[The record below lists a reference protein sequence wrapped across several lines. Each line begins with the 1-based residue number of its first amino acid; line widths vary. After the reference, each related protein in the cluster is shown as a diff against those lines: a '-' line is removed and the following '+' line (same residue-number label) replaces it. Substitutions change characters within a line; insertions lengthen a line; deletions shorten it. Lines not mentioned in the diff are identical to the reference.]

1 MADNGVGA
9 SASASAGA
17 GTNATPSSSSPPPP
31 DSSDHVNLRVI
42 YLLTGNPRP
51 AHPLGR
57 VSLNT
62 TISSLKDRIQSELPE
77 HPSPQL
83 QRLIYQ
89 GRPLLR
95 NEATLRQV
103 LRLEGGTPPGP
114 LPYTIHIIVNS
125 NQHPSPTPQPTAT
138 VHHPPPPVH
147 HANPITV
154 AQASAAGLQEA
165 LSRIQQ
171 SIETNG
177 ADLRSVQQ
185 RIAMQHHNLAALPT
199 IQQNQNRNHTQPHT
213 NTNTQ
218 PQPAFAFQANPPGFP
233 MPLHLPQLPA
243 LPPNFIPGHANLP
256 AVQAAL
262 EQHRQHLQEHGIPGW
277 PPIAPHA
284 PHLPGQMNN
293 NPPLHPANPSINPP
307 AHSLIPSNPQIQS
320 IQGPNGERMTV
331 VTDHVSLRIP
341 IQRPASAPGQSPERI
356 PQTQNLA
363 PTQQPSNL
371 TVRAQ
376 PQPLPAPLP
385 VPLPTLPFH
394 LPMPFSHAHTAPNPS
409 SSTAAWVLSS
419 PAGPHA
425 LLFAPNHGYFAST
438 NFNTQVIH
446 PDSRSTNVQVTTS
459 EPSQTADS
467 PQAPTTNAA
476 AQRESNADRALVRQ
490 GEQAAAAGPAMV
502 QAPQNPQDNDLFAF
516 LIQRG
521 WLFLRLYLFMFVF
534 SEAGTWK
541 RWLMI
546 ILAAV
551 ICLQPRNG
559 PLSRALTAA
568 RQHFD
573 NLIGPAAPRP
583 QPEPIAPRHPIQGG
597 QRGVEV
603 DRRTQRP
610 ANVRGAIQMTPEEA
624 AARLVREHQ
633 NQNPSV
639 WRNTLHRVEQSVA
652 LFLASLIPGVGER
665 HVRAREEARRLAQQ
679 LEEEERQRAEE
690 VLIAQ
695 QDNRPSTSGGEPPSE
710 GVASPEVKVEIPGG
724 PSTSSGVQVREGTT
738 ETEELRNRIT

>member
-9 SASASAGA
+9 SAR
-17 GTNATPSSSSPPPP
+17 TSSSSTPPP

-51 AHPLGR
+51 PHPLGR

-62 TISSLKDRIQSELPE
+62 TVASLKDRIQSELPE

-95 NEATLRQV
+95 NEATLRHV

-125 NQHPSPTPQPTAT
+125 NQQPSPTPQPTAT

-147 HANPITV
+147 NANPITV

-199 IQQNQNRNHTQPHT
+199 IQQNQNRHQTQPGPGPGPGT
-213 NTNTQ
+213 GPT
-218 PQPAFAFQANPPGFP
+218 FAFQANPPGFP

-262 EQHRQHLQEHGIPGW
+262 DHHRQHLQQHGIPGW
-277 PPIAPHA
+277 PPMAPHA
-284 PHLPGQMNN
+284 PHLPGQINT
-293 NPPLHPANPSINPP
+293 NPTFHPANPSINPP
-307 AHSLIPSNPQIQS
+307 APGFTPSNPQIQS

-341 IQRPASAPGQSPERI
+341 IQRPASAPGQTPERI
-356 PQTQNLA
+356 QQTPTLA
-363 PTQQPSNL
+363 PTQQPTNL
-371 TVRAQ
+371 TLRAQ
-376 PQPLPAPLP
+376 HQPQSQPPPAPLP
-385 VPLPTLPFH
+385 MPLPNLPFH
-394 LPMPFSHAHTAPNPS
+394 LPMPFSHAHTAPNHS

-425 LLFAPNHGYFAST
+425 LLFAPNHGYFSST
-438 NFNTQVIH
+438 NFNTQVTH
-446 PDSRSTNVQVTTS
+446 PDARSTNDQVTTS
-459 EPSQTADS
+459 DPSQTVDS
-467 PQAPTTNAA
+467 AQTPTTNTAV
-476 AQRESNADRALVRQ
+476 QRHGDADRALVRQ
-490 GEQAAAAGPAMV
+490 GERAVPAV
-502 QAPQNPQDNDLFAF
+502 PALAQAPQNPQDNDLFAF

-534 SEAGTWK
+534 SEPGTWK

-559 PLSRALTAA
+559 PLTRALTAA

-583 QPEPIAPRHPIQGG
+583 QPEPVAQRRPIQGG
-597 QRGVEV
+597 QRALEG
-603 DRRTQRP
+603 DRTTQRP

-665 HVRAREEARRLAQQ
+665 HVRAREEARRLAQR
-679 LEEEERQRAEE
+679 LEEEERRRAEE
-690 VLIAQ
+690 VLAAQ
-695 QDNRPSTSGGEPPSE
+695 QDNNPSASGGELPSE
-710 GVASPEVKVEIPGG
+710 GVTNLDAKVEGHSEGPSE
-724 PSTSSGVQVREGTT
+724 PSTSSGVQVRDTTT
-738 ETEELRNRIT
+738 ETGELRNRTT